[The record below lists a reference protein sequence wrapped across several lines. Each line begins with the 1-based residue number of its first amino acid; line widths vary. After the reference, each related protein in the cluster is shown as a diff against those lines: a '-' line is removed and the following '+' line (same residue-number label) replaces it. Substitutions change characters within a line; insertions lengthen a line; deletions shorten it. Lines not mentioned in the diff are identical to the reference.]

1 MSSLSAAPETKKSH
15 TAPPK
20 HVDSHGNAGKKTVP
34 REKKRTGTLEDAALF
49 VPDVVPKKKKKK
61 HDKENKE
68 NHGHQPALILKG
80 QDTHEGSDAEL
91 TKGQQQPAVL
101 DSSKRRQSTG
111 DSGLESGPCGDRG
124 AAEVSQPAALAG
136 HGAGTRND
144 LVLVAASGSG
154 RSNSDDD
161 DVGDDDDD
169 WFDDSCYPDEVA
181 APQGGQ
187 QDFGMSLDSSDSQDD
202 DSRQSAG
209 KAKTVKRS
217 RRSSDDSRP
226 PTVRQNVPPP
236 LKSILKKSKGEG
248 KSGLDNEPKQVREE
262 GDEEEEE
269 EIDFVMQETIDK
281 SRYGAV

>member
-161 DVGDDDDD
+161 DVGDDDD

-281 SRYGAV
+281 SRYGAA

>member
-1 MSSLSAAPETKKSH
+1 MSSLSAAPATKKSH
-15 TAPPK
+15 AAPPK

-91 TKGQQQPAVL
+91 TKGQQQTAVL

-136 HGAGTRND
+136 HSAGTRND

-161 DVGDDDDD
+161 DVGDDDD

-248 KSGLDNEPKQVREE
+248 KFGLDNEPKQVREE

>member
-1 MSSLSAAPETKKSH
+1 MSSLSAAPATKKSH
-15 TAPPK
+15 AAPPK

-101 DSSKRRQSTG
+101 DSSMRRQSTG

-136 HGAGTRND
+136 HSAGTRND

-161 DVGDDDDD
+161 DVGDDDD

>member
-1 MSSLSAAPETKKSH
+1 MSSLSAAPATKKSH
-15 TAPPK
+15 AAPPK

-68 NHGHQPALILKG
+68 NHGHQPAMILKG

-136 HGAGTRND
+136 HCAGTRND

-161 DVGDDDDD
+161 DVGDDDD

>member
-91 TKGQQQPAVL
+91 TKGQQQTAVL

-161 DVGDDDDD
+161 DVGDDDD

>member
-91 TKGQQQPAVL
+91 TKGQQQTAVL

-136 HGAGTRND
+136 HSAGTRND

-161 DVGDDDDD
+161 DVGDDDD

-248 KSGLDNEPKQVREE
+248 KFGLDNEPKQVREE

>member
-161 DVGDDDDD
+161 DVGDDDD

>member
-1 MSSLSAAPETKKSH
+1 MSSLSAAPATKKSH
-15 TAPPK
+15 AAPPK

-161 DVGDDDDD
+161 DVGDDDD

-202 DSRQSAG
+202 DSRQNAG

>member
-1 MSSLSAAPETKKSH
+1 MSSLSAAPATKKSH
-15 TAPPK
+15 AAPPK

-136 HGAGTRND
+136 HSAGTRND

-161 DVGDDDDD
+161 DVGDDDD

-248 KSGLDNEPKQVREE
+248 KFGLDNEPKQVREE